1 MKRWMLLIAA
11 LLIVAVPFVLAACG
25 DDAPR
30 RVAEAIVSRG
40 AEALPWLCRL
50 VSEDRWWREG
60 EGMLSLHAMHLLGGI
75 GDPSAASALLEPLW
89 RNEDS
94 DFITEDMPGVLAR
107 LGPKAIPKLREFVED
122 SLQDSVMRSVAYTGL
137 VGMSEVHP
145 ELAEQVKQIGRDV
158 ATRCLLKGEP
168 IPAVLGIDLAEYQ
181 DPADRKILEKLRTR
195 GLWEEGAIPWQ
206 EVLDAFREGRPDDQV
221 EHATADPMNW
231 FGSGEDKA

>member
-1 MKRWMLLIAA
+1 LDFGKFSTDELIE
-11 LLIVAVPFVLAACG
+11 LLAACE
-25 DDAPR
+25 DEVPR
-30 RVAEAIVSRG
+30 SLAQAIVSRG

-60 EGMLSLHAMHLLGGI
+60 EGMLAVHAMHLLGGI
-75 GDPSAASALLEPLW
+75 GDPSAVSALLAPLR

-107 LGPKAIPKLREFVED
+107 LGPEAIPELREFVED
-122 SLQDSVMRSVAYTGL
+122 RSQDSVMRAVAYTGL
-137 VGMSEVHP
+137 VGMAELRP
-145 ELAEQVKQIGRDV
+145 ALAEQVKQIGRDV
-158 ATRCLLKGEP
+158 ATRCLLKGEQ

-181 DPADRKILEKLRTR
+181 DPADRKILEKLRAR

-206 EVLDAFREGRPDDQV
+206 EVLDAFREGRPDDQI
-221 EHATADPMNW
+221 EHATADPMSW